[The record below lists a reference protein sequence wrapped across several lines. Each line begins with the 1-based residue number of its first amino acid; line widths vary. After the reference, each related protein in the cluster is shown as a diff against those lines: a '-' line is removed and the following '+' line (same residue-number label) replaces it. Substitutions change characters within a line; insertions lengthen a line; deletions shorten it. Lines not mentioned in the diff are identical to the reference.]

1 MNPAQFI
8 DPTYIIL
15 AKLVLALFLG
25 GTIGTERAVMARQTA
40 GTRTFGLVALGACL
54 LIVTAN
60 YGNTAYLGIVNFDPM
75 RVAAAI
81 IMGVGFISG
90 GVIIFRGDTLHGV
103 TTAAGLWIAAALG
116 ITVGFGMYAVAI
128 FSSLLVLGVFSGMW
142 YLENRFKHWFE
153 DREGSASKPD
163 FPVKTP
169 QSNSQS

>member
-25 GTIGTERAVMARQTA
+25 GTIGTERAVMARQAA

-60 YGNTAYLGIVNFDPM
+60 YANTAYLGIVNFDPM

-116 ITVGFGMYAVAI
+116 ITVGFGMYVVAI

-142 YLENRFKHWFE
+142 YLENRFKHWFTE
-153 DREGSASKPD
+153 HQPEIEKNAHNGNN
-163 FPVKTP
+163 VL
-169 QSNSQS
+169 